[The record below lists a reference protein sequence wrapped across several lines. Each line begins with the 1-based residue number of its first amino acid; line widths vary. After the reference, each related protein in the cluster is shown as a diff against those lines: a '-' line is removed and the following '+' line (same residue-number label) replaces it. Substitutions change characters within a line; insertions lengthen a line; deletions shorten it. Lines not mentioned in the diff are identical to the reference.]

1 MASPGKGIQLLFK
14 THHIPFAVRVHPLLL
29 LALVLPSFRSR
40 HAIQAHCG
48 DRALDSPRTG
58 DTAGEVAWA
67 CGATFVAA
75 TASLAMPSA
84 TVVSLT
90 PF

>member
-1 MASPGKGIQLLFK
+1 MFRSRYAFTPM
-14 THHIPFAVRVHPLLL
+14 L

-67 CGATFVAA
+67 CGAAACAGLGATYVAV
-75 TASLAMPSA
+75 TASLVMPSA